1 MRLRVFISI
10 FSIFI
15 FGAFL
20 TSADVPKLLHYQGNL
35 TDSQGIALG
44 EARKLTFRLYDA
56 EIQGN
61 LLWKQD
67 FNEVE
72 IVNGNFAV
80 LLDVS
85 TASPAL
91 TFNQPYWL
99 SIEVDDDGEM
109 TPRQQIASS
118 AYSINTQTVNGIPA
132 STTAQANNLLPLNA
146 QGKFPQS
153 VLDIQQGSGG
163 NFNADTVDGF
173 HASSIP
179 TANTLLPLDSSA
191 KVSLN
196 AIPQDQGSGLNA
208 DKVDGNEASDFYNL
222 DNERF
227 SGTLLASH
235 VEHDGL
241 NADKV
246 DGVDSTQINADKVDG
261 YDASDLFFF
270 NNIQVFTSDGT
281 WTKPTGVSRV
291 YVKVWGGGGGG
302 GTGSGGDGGSG
313 GGGGGYSEGYVTVT
327 GNVTVTVGSGGAI
340 AGNGGNSFFA
350 GSTTITAN
358 GGSGGRTRASGGAGG
373 SASNGQINFTGMSGQ
388 NSSAPVTSIGGT
400 GGGSP
405 FGGAGGDG
413 GIGAN
418 PSVEGMVGGIP
429 GGGGGGAAGG
439 GAPAGVGAKGLVI
452 VYY

>member
-1 MRLRVFISI
+1 MKKLLL
-10 FSIFI
+10 
-15 FGAFL
+15 AFFLSLL
-20 TSADVPKLLHYQGNL
+20 TTVSYSDVPKLLHYQGHLN
-35 TDSQGIALG
+35 DGQGIALG
-44 EARKLTFRLYDA
+44 ETHKLSFRLYDA

-61 LLWKQD
+61 FLWKQD
-67 FNEVE
+67 FQAVE

-118 AYSINTQTVNGIPA
+118 AYSINAQTVNGIPA
-132 STTAQANNLLPLNA
+132 SATAQANNILPLNA
-146 QGKFPQS
+146 QGKFPQT

-191 KVSLN
+191 KISLN
-196 AIPQDQGSGLNA
+196 VIPQDQGSGLNA

-246 DGVDSTQINADKVDG
+246 DGLEV
-261 YDASDLFFF
+261 
-270 NNIQVFTSDGT
+270 
-281 WTKPTGVSRV
+281 
-291 YVKVWGGGGGG
+291 
-302 GTGSGGDGGSG
+302 
-313 GGGGGYSEGYVTVT
+313 
-327 GNVTVTVGSGGAI
+327 GN
-340 AGNGGNSFFA
+340 
-350 GSTTITAN
+350 
-358 GGSGGRTRASGGAGG
+358 ASGQIPV
-373 SASNGQINFTGMSGQ
+373 SNGQINTNLNADLLDGKHLSDFLPALTQTNKTGLSVTY
-388 NSSAPVTSIGGT
+388 PVGT
-400 GGGSP
+400 ETERLRK
-405 FGGAGGDG
+405 D
-413 GIGAN
+413 
-418 PSVEGMVGGIP
+418 VIP
-429 GGGGGGAAGG
+429 GKTILVIATGIVDTPGSSYGPGTSTIRLYGPRGSVYTVATQEY
-439 GAPAGVGAKGLVI
+439 PAGWTNTESFSLQMI
-452 VYY
+452 VTDFSGPADFYLSLSTSGYAARIWECTITVLEF